1 MTDVVSAAAEESVVL
16 LAEDGTAVG
25 TLAKRAVH
33 HRDTPLHLAFS
44 LYLFD
49 AAGRL
54 LVTRR
59 ALDKPTWP
67 GVWTNTCCGHPA
79 PGEDVADAVVR
90 RVGEE
95 VGVGVNGLTL
105 LLPRFRYRAVMA
117 DGTVENEMC
126 PVFVGTTTDVP
137 RPDPAEVAEVAWE
150 DWVSFRAS
158 VLDGS
163 RPISPWCRDQ
173 VAELPAEPLAAP
185 PAPRDLLPAAA
196 RGGSSYS

>member
-1 MTDVVSAAAEESVVL
+1 MTVESVVL
-16 LAEDGTAVG
+16 LDEDGTAVG
-25 TLAKRAVH
+25 TLPKRDVH

-49 AAGRL
+49 ADGRL
-54 LVTRR
+54 LLTRR

-67 GVWTNTCCGHPA
+67 GVWTNTCCGHPG

-90 RVGEE
+90 RVGQE
-95 VGVGVNGLTL
+95 VGVGVDGLTL

-126 PVFVGTTTDVP
+126 PVFVGTTTDQP
-137 RPDPAEVAEVAWE
+137 RPDPGEVADVAWE
-150 DWVSFRAS
+150 DWPTFRAS

-163 RPISPWCRDQ
+163 RAISPWCREQ
-173 VAELPAEPLAAP
+173 VAELPADPLSAP
-185 PAPRDLLPAAA
+185 PAPRDQLPIAA
-196 RGGSSYS
+196 RVGSSYS